1 VRRAW
6 TLGIDLKMRKSRQE
20 AAETRKRIVEV
31 AAAEFRKNG
40 IARTGLAD
48 VMAAAGLTHGGFY
61 KHFASKEE
69 LVAEACLQALHDNVG
84 HIAQVID
91 KKKGKR
97 ALKAAAE
104 DYLSTGHRD
113 GVGDGCLFA
122 ALASELASSGDQA
135 RGAATEGLKQ
145 VLAILAAKGDSD
157 DARTAEANAVVMWST
172 MVGALT
178 LSRMV
183 SDPVLSNKILK
194 EAQKHLTAA

>member
-1 VRRAW
+1 
-6 TLGIDLKMRKSRQE
+6 MRKSRQE
-20 AAETRKRIVEV
+20 AAETRRRIVEV

-40 IARTGLAD
+40 IATTGLAE

-84 HIAQVID
+84 RITRVID

-122 ALASELASSGDQA
+122 ALGSELANSGDQT
-135 RGAATEGLKQ
+135 RGAATAGLKQ
-145 VLAILAAKGDSD
+145 VLALLAASDDSGDSK
-157 DARTAEANAVVMWST
+157 TAEANAVVMWST

-183 SDPVLSNKILK
+183 SDPALSKKILK
-194 EAQKHLTAA
+194 EAQKHLAAP

>member
-1 VRRAW
+1 
-6 TLGIDLKMRKSRQE
+6 MRKSRQE
-20 AAETRKRIVEV
+20 AAETRRRIVEV

-40 IARTGLAD
+40 IASTGLAE

-84 HIAQVID
+84 RITRVID

-122 ALASELASSGDQA
+122 ALGRELANSGDQT

-145 VLAILAAKGDSD
+145 VLALLAASDDSGDSK
-157 DARTAEANAVVMWST
+157 TAEANAVVMWST

-183 SDPVLSNKILK
+183 SDPALSKKILR
-194 EAQKHLTAA
+194 EAQKHLAAPEAGASRP